1 MSCSDRLDRP
11 GDTWEG
17 SYLPPSTR
25 THSEPCPASGR
36 LSEGAGVA
44 TPAPMRYSG
53 NSEGNPVTILPFS
66 HPRLQHTHTHTCTN
80 VHTRT
85 DTHTHCPFRH
95 PYTYQQFCYSHDILD
110 DLGSLQTLHPL
121 EPLISSISPRVQT
134 PCLSSPATEP
144 PWCSVLMGPG
154 SHCPPHLSC
163 GPAWR
168 AHFHP
173 HPHFTGRDTEA

>member
-1 MSCSDRLDRP
+1 MLKVTQLLVRVDSAIFKCPNIKIIHFQL
-11 GDTWEG
+11 G
-17 SYLPPSTR
+17 SLMYFLKP
-25 THSEPCPASGR
+25 
-36 LSEGAGVA
+36 
-44 TPAPMRYSG
+44 
-53 NSEGNPVTILPFS
+53 
-66 HPRLQHTHTHTCTN
+66 HPQHANTHTHTHTCTN